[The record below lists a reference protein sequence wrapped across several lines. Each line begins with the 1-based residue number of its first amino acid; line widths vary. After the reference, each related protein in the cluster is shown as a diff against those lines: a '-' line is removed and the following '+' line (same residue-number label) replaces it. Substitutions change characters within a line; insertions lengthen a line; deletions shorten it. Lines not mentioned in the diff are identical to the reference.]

1 MDLSLLTILVFMATL
16 GMIASGLYLSVGTAP
31 ARKKMLTRLAS
42 IQQVAAYEINGLE
55 AEVFRKDVVSK
66 MPALDRLL
74 LRVPALVGLQLFIA
88 QAGLELPVFGLLSIS
103 LFIGVFLFV
112 LGVLLLN
119 NAILLPL
126 LIAAFG
132 SAVPILVIFIKR
144 YRRLAK
150 FEEQFPEAMDLL
162 ARAVRAGYA
171 FTAGLQLIADE
182 MPTPLAGEFKTTY
195 DQQNLGLPL
204 RETLANLQVR
214 VPLPDVCL
222 FVSALQ
228 IQRDSGGNLAEILDK
243 LSEVIRE
250 RFKLYRQVKVLTAE
264 GRLTLYFLMGMPP
277 IAGILFFLVNPD
289 YMMPLFTDP
298 VGPRLLGFAA
308 LSQFIGYLV
317 IKKIVW
323 LKV

>member
-1 MDLSLLTILVFMATL
+1 MDLSLLTILVFGATL
-16 GMIASGLYLSVGTAP
+16 GLITSGLYLFVRTP
-31 ARKKMLTRLAS
+31 LARRKMGTRLAS
-42 IQQVAAYEINGLE
+42 IQQMSAYGVGSLE
-55 AEVFRKDVVSK
+55 ATLIHKDLVSK

-74 LRVPALVGLQLFIA
+74 LQVPSLVRLQLFIA
-88 QAGLELPVFGLLSIS
+88 QAGLELTVFSLLSIS
-103 LFIGVFLFV
+103 LFIGVLLFV
-112 LGVLLLN
+112 LGVLLLS

-126 LIAAFG
+126 FIAAFG

-171 FTAGLQLIADE
+171 FTAGLELIAE
-182 MPTPLAGEFKTTY
+182 ELPNPLAGEFKTTY

-214 VPLPDVCL
+214 VPLPDVYL

-250 RFKLYRQVKVLTAE
+250 RFKLFRQVKTLTAE

-277 IAGILFFLVNPD
+277 IAGILFFVVNPD
-289 YMMPLFTDP
+289 YMMPLLKDP
-298 VGPRLLGFAA
+298 AGHRLLGLAA

-317 IKKIVW
+317 IKKVVN